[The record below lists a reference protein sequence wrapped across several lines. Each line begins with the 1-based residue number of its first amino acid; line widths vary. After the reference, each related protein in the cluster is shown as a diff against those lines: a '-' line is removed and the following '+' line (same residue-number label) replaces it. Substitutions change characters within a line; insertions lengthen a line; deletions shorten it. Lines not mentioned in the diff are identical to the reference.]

1 MLMPT
6 EESADHMK
14 PKMILPFAVLSG
26 VPFIM
31 VLGNSMLIP
40 VFPQMEKAM
49 SLTQFQVGLMVTLFS
64 VPAGLLI
71 PLAGVLSDQVGRKI
85 VMAPALVVYGLGGLL
100 AGLAAVLLAKPYV
113 MILVA
118 RVVQGVGAGGTYQLA
133 MALTSD
139 IFTSEERTKA
149 LGYLEAANGFGKVLS
164 PVLGAALGLISWYA
178 PFFAYGLLTLPI
190 ACLVWFVV
198 HEPDD
203 KKPRAQPLSQYA
215 ESLGKI
221 LKEKASTLLASYAA
235 GAIGLFLLFGLLAF
249 LSDQLEAQ
257 FHIFGFAKGGVLA
270 IPVGAMCLASFVG
283 GLFLQSRQAW
293 LKSAVVT
300 GLITISAGLALL
312 PFSDASVVLFV
323 ALASVSAFGVGL
335 LLPPLN
341 TLITSSTGPEER
353 GLITCIYGTVRFF
366 GVAAGPP
373 AFGLA
378 EKMNVAAMFWIAAG
392 IATCGAAIAWLWID
406 ANEMKRTAQT

>member
-1 MLMPT
+1 MPI
-6 EESADHMK
+6 EELVDCMK
-14 PKMILPFAVLSG
+14 QKMVLPFVVLSG

-49 SLTQFQVGLMVTLFS
+49 HLTQFQVGLMVTLFS

-100 AGLAAVLLAKPYV
+100 AGLAAVLLAKPYA

-118 RVVQGVGAGGTYQLA
+118 RVVQGIGAGGTYQLA

-139 IFTSEERTKA
+139 IFTSQERTKA
-149 LGYLEAANGFGKVLS
+149 LGYLEAANGLGKVLS

-178 PFFAYGLLTLPI
+178 PFFAYGLLALPI
-190 ACLVWFVV
+190 AGLVWFVV

-203 KKPRAQPLSQYA
+203 NKPQPQPLSQYL
-215 ESLGKI
+215 ESLRRI
-221 LKEKASTLLASYAA
+221 FQEKATTLLAAYAA

-249 LSDQLEAQ
+249 LSDRLEAQ

-270 IPVGAMCLASFVG
+270 IPVGAMCLASFLG
-283 GLFLQSRQAW
+283 GLFLQSRQTW
-293 LKSAVVT
+293 LKPAVVT
-300 GLITISAGLALL
+300 GLITTSAGLALL
-312 PFSDASVVLFV
+312 PLGDASVVSFV
-323 ALASVSAFGVGL
+323 ALASASALGVGL

-353 GLITCIYGTVRFF
+353 GLITCMYGTVRFF

-378 EKMNVAAMFWIAAG
+378 EKMHVATMFWIAAS
-392 IATCGAAIAWLWID
+392 IAAGGAIIAWRWID
-406 ANEMKRTAQT
+406 ASKMTRAAQG